1 MRQWTIILV
10 FLAIFVNLGRSQTAE
25 GYFHLGADLYI
36 KGQFQQAEQVVQE
49 GLRKFPNDPLLHA
62 LAEKLKQKKQQ
73 QQQQKQQKQ
82 NQQQKQGQKKQ
93 QQKPNNQKKE
103 QEKKKKQQQARQ
115 QKGQK
120 KGMSKKEAERILR
133 ALREENKKFKK
144 DHIRVPGGRRQLD
157 KNW

>member
-1 MRQWTIILV
+1 MKQWTIILV

-49 GLRKFPNDPLLHA
+49 GLRKFPNDPLLNA
-62 LAEKLKQKKQQ
+62 LSKKLKQKKQQ
-73 QQQQKQQKQ
+73 QQQQQQKQ

-93 QQKPNNQKKE
+93 QQKPNNEKKE
-103 QEKKKKQQQARQ
+103 QGKKKKQQQAQQ

-133 ALREENKKFKK
+133 ALKEENKKFKK
-144 DHIRVPGGRRQLD
+144 DHIRVPVGRRQLD